1 MVLCLERSNI
11 GYEVLERVS
20 PTEGSRRGKVATIVD
35 VARAAEVSKST
46 VSLVLGG
53 SPLVADET
61 RERVHRAMSALGYV
75 YNRGAANLRGAPSTS
90 LGMIINDLSN
100 PFFVELAVGIERSSQ
115 LGAFVPFLANT
126 AENPIRQSQVIR
138 SMREHGAAGFIIS
151 PAIGSSA
158 QVINALTAGLPV
170 VSVIRRLPGLRAS
183 LVASQNREGARDAV
197 RHLIGL
203 GHKRIAFAG
212 GMPMVVRDER
222 LAGYRDALDEAGLPY
237 DERIVAASMPT
248 ASGGREICARI
259 VGDARPPSAALCF
272 NDAVAVGLM
281 RGLADEGRVVGRDF
295 GVVGFDDIPDARHMS
310 PALTTVDVDARH
322 LGERAAQ
329 LLLRQIA
336 SGDDTPETQ
345 LYGTRLVVRASCG
358 AHREN

>member
-1 MVLCLERSNI
+1 MLDKTK
-11 GYEVLERVS
+11 
-20 PTEGSRRGKVATIVD
+20 PTDGANRGKRATIVD
-35 VARAAEVSKST
+35 VARAADVSKST

-61 RERVHRAMSALGYV
+61 RERVHRAMSDLGYV
-75 YNRGAANLRGAPSTS
+75 YNRGAANLRGSSSTS

-100 PFFVELAVGIERSSQ
+100 PFFVELAVGIERAAQ
-115 LGAFVPFLANT
+115 VGAFVPFLANT

-138 SMREHGAAGFIIS
+138 SMREHGAAGFILS

-158 QVINALTAGLPV
+158 AVVNALTAGLPV
-170 VSVIRRLPGLRAS
+170 VSVIRRLPGLNAS
-183 LVASQNREGARDAV
+183 LVASENREGAREAV
-197 RHLIGL
+197 RHLIAL

-222 LAGYRDALDEAGLPY
+222 LAGYRDALAEAGLSV
-237 DERIVAASMPT
+237 DERIVAAGMPT
-248 ASGGREICARI
+248 PSGGREVCARLL
-259 VGDARPPSAALCF
+259 ALANPPTAALCF
-272 NDAVAVGLM
+272 NDAVAVGVM

-295 GVVGFDDIPDARHMS
+295 AVVGFDDIPDARNMS
-310 PALTTVDVDARH
+310 PALTTVDVDAQH

-336 SGDDTPETQ
+336 SGDFTPETQ
-345 LYGTRLVVRASCG
+345 LYGTRLIVRASCG
-358 AHREN
+358 ANNTEGK

>member
-1 MVLCLERSNI
+1 MERSKI
-11 GYEVLERVS
+11 GCVVLERIP
-20 PTEGSRRGKVATIVD
+20 PTELHRRGKGVTIID
-35 VARAAEVSKST
+35 VARAADVSKST

-61 RERVHRAMSALGYV
+61 RERVHRAMSDLGYV
-75 YNRGAANLRGAPSTS
+75 YNRGAANLRGASSTS

-138 SMREHGAAGFIIS
+138 SMREHGAAGFILS

-158 QVINALTAGLPV
+158 SVVNALTAGLPV

-222 LAGYRDALDEAGLPY
+222 LAGYRAALEEAGLAY

-248 ASGGREICARI
+248 PSGGRETCARI
-259 VGDARPPSAALCF
+259 VNVADPPSAALCF

-295 GVVGFDDIPDARHMS
+295 AVVGFDDIPDARHLS
-310 PALTTVDVDARH
+310 PALTTIDVDAQH

-336 SGDDTPETQ
+336 SGDNTPETQ

-358 AHREN
+358 AQGARREN